1 MSQGHRQWLANQLPE
16 LISKGIL
23 NQDHANKLSE
33 YFSLEEISSS
43 PEGLSKMTIIL
54 AAVGGLLIGSG
65 IIMIF
70 AHNWDQI
77 GRSTRTILALLPL
90 AISQVFAVLALF
102 PKQRG
107 IAWREATAAFM
118 FCAVPA
124 SIALIGQTYHISN
137 DFQSFQTLWFILIL
151 PFIYLLKSKLTAFLT
166 MGLAMW
172 MASIHQDIYWLCAVS
187 LLPFHFLTEPYGR
200 KQLSLKIGWLFAIG
214 LAFSSFVTLSYQLA
228 GNGFALLSL
237 MSGAAVIYFLGGL
250 AEPKKGFWQRPF
262 ANIGAVSIAVTMLCF
277 SFSDIWD
284 SNYAIGSLSFS
295 QLVSY
300 QSFLI
305 LFAVLGLIW
314 ACLTKRIELLPLGS
328 TIIFIFL
335 ITLIPYKNWHPD
347 LFALIANIIVLALG
361 VWYLWLG
368 INHHSTSRMNF
379 GLALI
384 MMLILLRF
392 FDQDFSFIVKGIA
405 FIIMGCAFI
414 AVNVWQ
420 SKRRQA

>member
-172 MASIHQDIYWLCAVS
+172 MASIHQDIYWLCAV
-187 LLPFHFLTEPYGR
+187 
-200 KQLSLKIGWLFAIG
+200 
-214 LAFSSFVTLSYQLA
+214 
-228 GNGFALLSL
+228 
-237 MSGAAVIYFLGGL
+237 
-250 AEPKKGFWQRPF
+250 
-262 ANIGAVSIAVTMLCF
+262 
-277 SFSDIWD
+277 
-284 SNYAIGSLSFS
+284 
-295 QLVSY
+295 
-300 QSFLI
+300 
-305 LFAVLGLIW
+305 
-314 ACLTKRIELLPLGS
+314 
-328 TIIFIFL
+328 
-335 ITLIPYKNWHPD
+335 
-347 LFALIANIIVLALG
+347 
-361 VWYLWLG
+361 
-368 INHHSTSRMNF
+368 
-379 GLALI
+379 
-384 MMLILLRF
+384 
-392 FDQDFSFIVKGIA
+392 
-405 FIIMGCAFI
+405 
-414 AVNVWQ
+414 
-420 SKRRQA
+420 